1 REPAADGAADRRRAC
16 GRSAPADYRPRDP
29 ADGRAHIRRP
39 RDAARTRHP
48 RARREPARGAPP
60 RCGRR
65 PRYRRD
71 LLHLVGAR
79 RRRGRASW
87 VRLQRDL
94 SPDGHALRAE
104 GVHGDGRRRDGKPS
118 RGGARRLH
126 PRDRRDRRPRV
137 PAGRA
142 RRAARRIRVRSP
154 FPRAGDPAAR
164 SSRPWRGRARVV
176 DALGE
181 FFRVYQTTIGVIG
194 INALLALSV
203 WITLY
208 AGQLTLG
215 NAAYM
220 AIGAYGAA
228 LLGMRLGVPFPLGL
242 VLGAGLSAALALP
255 LGLAVFRLRGVY
267 LAIATIGFGEV
278 VRVVLLTLPFTGK
291 ALGLNGIPPLT
302 ELWHIYLSLAVVAY
316 VLWRVQGSTVGR
328 AWAAI
333 REDEIAAA
341 SQGIAIRRYKLAAFV
356 AGAAIAA
363 WAGGLSAHLNFSIE
377 PGDFGFTRAVQILVF
392 AVVGGTP
399 SVAGP
404 IVGATLLTALP
415 EILRPLKEYRDIFAG
430 LILML

>member
-1 REPAADGAADRRRAC
+1 M
-16 GRSAPADYRPRDP
+16 
-29 ADGRAHIRRP
+29 
-39 RDAARTRHP
+39 
-48 RARREPARGAPP
+48 
-60 RCGRR
+60 
-65 PRYRRD
+65 
-71 LLHLVGAR
+71 
-79 RRRGRASW
+79 
-87 VRLQRDL
+87 
-94 SPDGHALRAE
+94 
-104 GVHGDGRRRDGKPS
+104 
-118 RGGARRLH
+118 
-126 PRDRRDRRPRV
+126 
-137 PAGRA
+137 
-142 RRAARRIRVRSP
+142 
-154 FPRAGDPAAR
+154 
-164 SSRPWRGRARVV
+164 
-176 DALGE
+176 DALVE

-215 NAAYM
+215 NAAFM

-228 LLGMRLGVPFPLGL
+228 LLGMRVGVPFPLGL
-242 VLGAGLSAALALP
+242 VLGAGFSAALALP

-278 VRVVLLTLPFTGK
+278 VRVILLTLPFTGK
-291 ALGLNGIPPLT
+291 ALGLNGIPPVT

-316 VLWRVQGSTVGR
+316 VLWRAQGSTAGR

-333 REDEIAAA
+333 REDEVAAA

-377 PGDFGFTRAVQILVF
+377 PGDFGFTRAVQILVY

-404 IVGATLLTALP
+404 ILGATLLTALP
-415 EILRPLKEYRDIFAG
+415 EILRPLREYRDIFAG
-430 LILML
+430 LILMGVIIYLPRGLVTLAELRKTRRLQEIGAADVA

>member
-1 REPAADGAADRRRAC
+1 
-16 GRSAPADYRPRDP
+16 
-29 ADGRAHIRRP
+29 
-39 RDAARTRHP
+39 
-48 RARREPARGAPP
+48 
-60 RCGRR
+60 
-65 PRYRRD
+65 
-71 LLHLVGAR
+71 
-79 RRRGRASW
+79 
-87 VRLQRDL
+87 
-94 SPDGHALRAE
+94 
-104 GVHGDGRRRDGKPS
+104 
-118 RGGARRLH
+118 
-126 PRDRRDRRPRV
+126 
-137 PAGRA
+137 
-142 RRAARRIRVRSP
+142 
-154 FPRAGDPAAR
+154 
-164 SSRPWRGRARVV
+164 V

-181 FFRVYQTTIGVIG
+181 FVRVYQTTIGVIG

-215 NAAYM
+215 NAAFM

-242 VLGAGLSAALALP
+242 VLGAGLSATLALP

-278 VRVVLLTLPFTGK
+278 VRVLLLTLPFTGK

-302 ELWHIYLSLAVVAY
+302 ELWHIYLSLVVVAY

-377 PGDFGFTRAVQILVF
+377 PGDFGFTRAVQILVY

-404 IVGATLLTALP
+404 ILGASLLTALP
-415 EILRPLKEYRDIFAG
+415 EILRPLREYRDIFAG
-430 LILML
+430 LILMGVIIYLPRGLVTLAELRKTRRLQEIGAADVA

>member
-1 REPAADGAADRRRAC
+1 
-16 GRSAPADYRPRDP
+16 
-29 ADGRAHIRRP
+29 
-39 RDAARTRHP
+39 
-48 RARREPARGAPP
+48 
-60 RCGRR
+60 
-65 PRYRRD
+65 
-71 LLHLVGAR
+71 
-79 RRRGRASW
+79 
-87 VRLQRDL
+87 
-94 SPDGHALRAE
+94 
-104 GVHGDGRRRDGKPS
+104 
-118 RGGARRLH
+118 
-126 PRDRRDRRPRV
+126 
-137 PAGRA
+137 
-142 RRAARRIRVRSP
+142 
-154 FPRAGDPAAR
+154 
-164 SSRPWRGRARVV
+164 V

-181 FFRVYQTTIGVIG
+181 FVRVYQTTIGVIG

-215 NAAYM
+215 NAAFM

-242 VLGAGLSAALALP
+242 VLGAGLSATLALP

-278 VRVVLLTLPFTGK
+278 VRVLLLTLPFTGK

-302 ELWHIYLSLAVVAY
+302 ELWHIYLSLVVVAY
-316 VLWRVQGSTVGR
+316 VLWRVHGSTVGR

-356 AGAAIAA
+356 AGAALAA

-377 PGDFGFTRAVQILVF
+377 PGDFGFTRAVQILVY

-404 IVGATLLTALP
+404 ILGATLLTALP
-415 EILRPLKEYRDIFAG
+415 EILRPLREYRDIFAG
-430 LILML
+430 LILMGVIIYLPRGLVTLAELRKTRRLQEIGAADVA

>member
-1 REPAADGAADRRRAC
+1 
-16 GRSAPADYRPRDP
+16 
-29 ADGRAHIRRP
+29 
-39 RDAARTRHP
+39 
-48 RARREPARGAPP
+48 
-60 RCGRR
+60 
-65 PRYRRD
+65 
-71 LLHLVGAR
+71 
-79 RRRGRASW
+79 
-87 VRLQRDL
+87 
-94 SPDGHALRAE
+94 
-104 GVHGDGRRRDGKPS
+104 
-118 RGGARRLH
+118 
-126 PRDRRDRRPRV
+126 
-137 PAGRA
+137 
-142 RRAARRIRVRSP
+142 
-154 FPRAGDPAAR
+154 
-164 SSRPWRGRARVV
+164 
-176 DALGE
+176 
-181 FFRVYQTTIGVIG
+181 
-194 INALLALSV
+194 
-203 WITLY
+203 
-208 AGQLTLG
+208 
-215 NAAYM
+215 M
-220 AIGAYGAA
+220 AVGAYGAA
-228 LLGMRLGVPFPLGL
+228 LLGMRIGVPFPVALA
-242 VLGAGLSAALALP
+242 LGALLSAGLALP

-291 ALGLNGIPPLT
+291 ALGLNGIPPIT
-302 ELWHIYLSLAVVAY
+302 QLWHIYLSLAVVAY

-430 LILML
+430 LILMLVIIYLPRGLVTLAELRKTRQLQEIGAADVA

>member
-1 REPAADGAADRRRAC
+1 
-16 GRSAPADYRPRDP
+16 
-29 ADGRAHIRRP
+29 
-39 RDAARTRHP
+39 
-48 RARREPARGAPP
+48 
-60 RCGRR
+60 
-65 PRYRRD
+65 
-71 LLHLVGAR
+71 
-79 RRRGRASW
+79 
-87 VRLQRDL
+87 
-94 SPDGHALRAE
+94 
-104 GVHGDGRRRDGKPS
+104 
-118 RGGARRLH
+118 
-126 PRDRRDRRPRV
+126 
-137 PAGRA
+137 
-142 RRAARRIRVRSP
+142 
-154 FPRAGDPAAR
+154 
-164 SSRPWRGRARVV
+164 V

-181 FFRVYQTTIGVIG
+181 FVRVYQTTIGVIG

-215 NAAYM
+215 NAAFM

-242 VLGAGLSAALALP
+242 VLGAGLSATLALP

-302 ELWHIYLSLAVVAY
+302 ELWHIYLSLVVVAY

-356 AGAAIAA
+356 AGAALAA

-377 PGDFGFTRAVQILVF
+377 PGDFGFTRAVQILVY

-404 IVGATLLTALP
+404 ILGAVLLTALP
-415 EILRPLKEYRDIFAG
+415 EILRPLREYRDIFAG
-430 LILML
+430 LILMGVIIYLPRGLVTLAELRKTRRLQEIGAADVA